1 MFVSIITTEYEKE
14 RDEKISRIE
23 KQNLRLLK
31 KYDAK
36 LTLGSNAYGR
46 TPLKG
51 AIAISKSGIFTNLE
65 LLKIWCETTP
75 QTIFPNRKIGKLKS
89 GYEASFLVLDG
100 NPIQDFSN
108 VQNIKMRFKQ
118 GNKLNLTK

>member
-1 MFVSIITTEYEKE
+1 MKARIVSFSKDDAKLTAKKGMFVSIITTEYEKE

-51 AIAISKSGIFTNLE
+51 AIAISKSEFS
-65 LLKIWCETTP
+65 
-75 QTIFPNRKIGKLKS
+75 QTWNS
-89 GYEASFLVLDG
+89 
-100 NPIQDFSN
+100 
-108 VQNIKMRFKQ
+108 
-118 GNKLNLTK
+118 